1 MSFFKSL
8 KERFQK
14 EGLMFKV
21 LTLVSTTLLLGGL
34 IGWFSHDLASTHIHS
49 SHPTACA
56 GAYLLD

>member
-8 KERFQK
+8 KQRFQK
-14 EGLMFKV
+14 EGVMFKV

-34 IGWFSHDLASTHIHS
+34 IGWFSHDLVSAYVPRSTH
-49 SHPTACA
+49 TVCA